1 MQAERNRMKKL
12 SHKKEVILKPPIT
25 YRLYE
30 ANNPFSSFGIILLGT
45 FLFALGVNL
54 FIVPAGLYNGG
65 FIGIAQI
72 IRTLLLEYTP
82 FNMKSIDIAGIIN
95 FAINIPLLL
104 LAYFKMGR
112 KFFEK
117 TIFGIIFLTLFLTI
131 IKTPAVPIVDEELT
145 ACIVGG
151 ILAGFGT
158 GIILRAG
165 GSGGGL
171 DILGMYVTKIKPGFS
186 VGKLSMFVNFGVYLL
201 CAMLFNVK
209 VVIYSVIYTVFAS
222 IVMDRAHYQN
232 INTSV
237 MIFTKKEGV
246 SNAIMKEMQ
255 RGVTNWDGKGAYTNE
270 NTTVL
275 LTVISK
281 YEITRLRKVVYDID
295 PNAFMILNSGLDV
308 YGNFEKRL

>member
-1 MQAERNRMKKL
+1 MKQ
-12 SHKKEVILKPPIT
+12 SIFKKNNILTPPNT
-25 YRLYE
+25 YRLYDV
-30 ANNPFSSFGIILLGT
+30 NHPLSNLLIILFGT

-65 FIGIAQI
+65 FMGIAQI
-72 IRTLLLEYTP
+72 IRTLLIEYTP
-82 FNMKSIDIAGIIN
+82 ITLKKNIDIAGIIN
-95 FAINIPLLL
+95 FAINIPLFL
-104 LAYFKMGR
+104 LAYKRIGK

-117 TIFGIIFLTLFLTI
+117 TIFGMIFLTLFLTI
-131 IKTPAVPIVDEELT
+131 IKSPEVPIVEEELT

-158 GIILRAG
+158 GIMLRAG

-201 CAMLFNVK
+201 CALLFNVT

-237 MIFTKKEGV
+237 MIFTKKEGIA
-246 SNAIMKEMQ
+246 NAIMKEMK

-270 NTTVL
+270 STSVL
-275 LTVISK
+275 ITVISK
-281 YEITRLRKVVYDID
+281 YEITRLRKIVYDID

>member
-1 MQAERNRMKKL
+1 MKQ
-12 SHKKEVILKPPIT
+12 SILRKNKSLTPPNT
-25 YRLYE
+25 YRLYD
-30 ANNPFSSFGIILLGT
+30 ANHPLSNLLIILIGT
-45 FLFALGVNL
+45 FMLALGVNL

-65 FIGIAQI
+65 FMGIAQI
-72 IRTLLLEYTP
+72 IRTLLVEYTP
-82 FNMKSIDIAGIIN
+82 LTLKNNIDIAGIIN
-95 FAINIPLLL
+95 FAINIPLFL
-104 LAYFKMGR
+104 LAYKRIGK

-117 TIFGIIFLTLFLTI
+117 TIFGMIFLTLFLTI
-131 IKTPAVPIVDEELT
+131 IKSPAVPIVEEELT

-158 GIILRAG
+158 GIMLRAG

-201 CAMLFNVK
+201 CALLFNVT

-237 MIFTKKEGV
+237 MIFTKKEGIAD
-246 SNAIMKEMQ
+246 AIMKEMK

-270 NTTVL
+270 STTVL
-275 LTVISK
+275 ITVISK
-281 YEITRLRKVVYDID
+281 YEITRLRKIVYDID
-295 PNAFMILNSGLDV
+295 SNAFMILNSGLDV

>member
-1 MQAERNRMKKL
+1 MKHL
-12 SHKKEVILKPPIT
+12 NQKKETIHKPPIT
-25 YRLYE
+25 YRLYD
-30 ANNPFSSFGIILLGT
+30 ANNPFSSLGIILMGT

-65 FIGIAQI
+65 FMGIAQI
-72 IRTLLLEYTP
+72 IRTLLVEYTP
-82 FNMKSIDIAGIIN
+82 FTMKSIDIAGIIN
-95 FAINIPLLL
+95 FVINIPLLI
-104 LAYFKMGR
+104 LAYLKMGKR
-112 KFFEK
+112 FFEK
-117 TIFGIIFLTLFLTI
+117 TIFGMIFLTLFLTI
-131 IKTPAVPIVDEELT
+131 IKSPSVPIVDEELT

-158 GIILRAG
+158 GIMLRAG

-186 VGKLSMFVNFGVYLL
+186 VGKISMFVNFGVYLL
-201 CAMLFNVK
+201 CAVLFNIK
-209 VVIYSVIYTVFAS
+209 VVIYSVIYTVFVS

-246 SNAIMKEMQ
+246 ANAIIKEMK

-275 LTVISK
+275 ITVISK

>member
-1 MQAERNRMKKL
+1 MLRRHMRNNNGVTYNL
-12 SHKKEVILKPPIT
+12 PGA
-25 YRLYE
+25 YRLNE
-30 ANNPFSSFGIILLGT
+30 AKNYLSQYGIILGGT
-45 FLFALGVNL
+45 FLFAAGVNL

-65 FIGIAQI
+65 FVGIAQI
-72 IRTLLLEYTP
+72 IRTLIVKYS
-82 FNMKSIDIAGIIN
+82 SIQLGNIDLAGIIN

-104 LAYFKMGR
+104 LAYLKIGRTFFK
-112 KFFEK
+112 K
-117 TIFGIIFLTLFLTI
+117 TIFGMIFMTIFLTI
-131 IKTPAVPIVDEELT
+131 IKIPTVPIVEDTLT

-151 ILAGFGT
+151 IIAGFGI

-171 DILGMYVTKIKPGFS
+171 DILGMYVTKVKPGFS
-186 VGKLSMFVNFGVYLL
+186 VGKLSIFVNIGIYFV
-201 CAMLFNVK
+201 CALLFNVQ

-237 MIFTKKEGV
+237 MIFTKKTGIAET
-246 SNAIMKEMQ
+246 IMAEMG

-275 LTVISK
+275 VTVISK
-281 YEITRLRKVVYDID
+281 YEISRVKKIVYDID
-295 PNAFMILNSGLDV
+295 PHAFMIINSGLDV

>member
-1 MQAERNRMKKL
+1 MKQPIF
-12 SHKKEVILKPPIT
+12 KKDNILTPPNT
-25 YRLYE
+25 YRLYD
-30 ANNPFSSFGIILLGT
+30 ANHPLSNLFIILIGT
-45 FLFALGVNL
+45 FLLALGVNL

-65 FIGIAQI
+65 FMGIAQI
-72 IRTLLLEYTP
+72 IRTLLIEYTSLTLK
-82 FNMKSIDIAGIIN
+82 NNIDIAGIIN
-95 FAINIPLLL
+95 FGINIPLFL
-104 LAYFKMGR
+104 LAYKRIGK

-117 TIFGIIFLTLFLTI
+117 TIFGMIFLTLFLTI
-131 IKTPAVPIVDEELT
+131 IKSPAVPIVEEELT

-158 GIILRAG
+158 GIMLRAG

-186 VGKLSMFVNFGVYLL
+186 VGKLTMFVNFGVYLL
-201 CAMLFNVK
+201 CALLFNVT

-237 MIFTKKEGV
+237 MIFTKKEGIA
-246 SNAIMKEMQ
+246 NAIMNEMK

-270 NTTVL
+270 STTVL

>member
-1 MQAERNRMKKL
+1 MKQ
-12 SHKKEVILKPPIT
+12 SIFKKNNSLTPPNT
-25 YRLYE
+25 YRLYD
-30 ANNPFSSFGIILLGT
+30 ANHPLSNLFIILIGT

-65 FIGIAQI
+65 FMGIAQI
-72 IRTLLLEYTP
+72 LRTLLIEYTP
-82 FNMKSIDIAGIIN
+82 LTLKNNIDIAGIIN
-95 FAINIPLLL
+95 FAINIPLFL
-104 LAYFKMGR
+104 LAYKRIGK

-117 TIFGIIFLTLFLTI
+117 TIFGMIFLTLFLTI
-131 IKTPAVPIVDEELT
+131 IKSPAVPIVEEELT

-158 GIILRAG
+158 GIMLRAG

-186 VGKLSMFVNFGVYLL
+186 VGKLSMFVNFGVYVL
-201 CAMLFNVK
+201 CALLFNIT

-237 MIFTKKEGV
+237 MIFTKKEGIA
-246 SNAIMKEMQ
+246 NAIMKEMK

-270 NTTVL
+270 STTVL